1 MKKLAKYLVVALA
14 LMIINC
20 QLSMVNGQYRP
31 SAENMRART
40 EFQDKKLG
48 VFLHWGVYAM
58 MGQGEWVMNNRNI
71 NYLEYA

>member
-31 SAENMRART
+31 SAENLKART

-48 VFLHWGVYAM
+48 VFLHWESM
-58 MGQGEWVMNNRNI
+58 P
-71 NYLEYA
+71 